1 MKKYLFVLSLI
12 LFESACTLSQK
23 KDVSKA
29 TNDTVAFNVKIT
41 DKLIKKLGY
50 VDSQDEEKIITLKV
64 KGVKVASG
72 TNLRVFIFPLNQK
85 NRDFS
90 LNSPNY
96 LTSISPSPSLYKKE
110 DDNFIFE
117 VKHLLK
123 SLTLKKDD
131 DLTIIVIPIPT
142 NKSTKDSMQLKV
154 NTIELY

>member
-12 LFESACTLSQK
+12 LLESACSLSQK
-23 KDVSKA
+23 RDTSKA
-29 TNDTVAFNVKIT
+29 LSDTVAFNVKIT

-50 VDSQDEEKIITLKV
+50 EDSQDEEKIITLKI
-64 KGVKVASG
+64 KGVKAASG
-72 TNLRVFIFPLNQK
+72 TDLRVFIFPSNQK

-90 LNSPNY
+90 LKSPNY

-123 SLTLKKDD
+123 RLAFKKDSE
-131 DLTIIVIPIPT
+131 LTIVVIPT
-142 NKSTKDSMQLKV
+142 TEKKLAKDSVRLKV
-154 NTIELY
+154 SGVDLY

>member
-12 LFESACTLSQK
+12 LCENACTLSQK

-29 TNDTVAFNVKIT
+29 LSDTVAFNVKIT

-50 VDSQDEEKIITLKV
+50 SDTQDEEKIITLKV

-72 TNLRVFIFPLNQK
+72 TDLRVFIFPLNQK

-123 SLTLKKDD
+123 RLNLKKDN
-131 DLTIIVIPIPT
+131 DLTIIVIPIS
-142 NKSTKDSMQLKV
+142 NKSTKDSIHLKV